1 MTVKQLMNKLKKY
14 PEDAKIVVDND
25 GSYFPGIYFATSIEE
40 YEEGVVCIAT
50 DHKKRLKNWDED

>member
-25 GSYFPGIYFATSIEE
+25 ESCFSGIYFATSIEE
-40 YEEGVVCIAT
+40 YEEGTVLIAT
-50 DHKKRLKNWDED
+50 DYRKMVDEWE

>member
-25 GSYFPGIYFATSIEE
+25 ESCFDGIYFATSVEE
-40 YEEGVVCIAT
+40 YEEGTVLIAT
-50 DHKKRLKNWDED
+50 DHKKRVDEWE

>member
-25 GSYFPGIYFATSIEE
+25 ESCFDGIYFATSVEE
-40 YEEGVVCIAT
+40 YEEGTVLIAT
-50 DHKKRLKNWDED
+50 DYRKRLDEWE

>member
-25 GSYFPGIYFATSIEE
+25 ESYFPGIYFATSVEE
-40 YEEGVVCIAT
+40 YEV
-50 DHKKRLKNWDED
+50 

>member
-25 GSYFPGIYFATSIEE
+25 ESFFDGIYYATSVEE
-40 YEEGVVCIAT
+40 YEEGMVLIAT
-50 DHKKRLKNWDED
+50 DYEKKVDEWE